1 MRDHQ
6 LVTMARKDFDDAIRS
21 KTVWALSG
29 ALALIAIFA
38 TFRVSQAQLPQ
49 GFPQRFL
56 PVLVLGGL
64 TQWISWIVCILAL
77 IAGYVS
83 IVGERRTGSIKLLL
97 GLPFERAE
105 ILVGKVLG
113 RTAVI
118 GVGIAAGFLTMIAS
132 ILVLVGLTSPLD
144 FLWRFVGMFLAT
156 VLLGGVYT
164 TLSVSTSA
172 IVSTRRRAVMAVVA
186 LFVVTQA
193 IWTGITQFFYSVF
206 AGGAVPLQPPSWYLF
221 LTYLS
226 PSAAYSRVVSLVV
239 PIARYPGLGLD
250 GVPRR
255 AVQAQQSGA
264 FYLSEY
270 FALLVLLVWVVGSVL
285 VAHSVFRNADLG

>member
-6 LVTMARKDFDDAIRS
+6 LAVMARKDFDDAIRS
-21 KTVWALSG
+21 KTVWVLSG
-29 ALALIAIFA
+29 ILALAGVFA
-38 TFRVSQAQLPQ
+38 TFRVSQASLPQ
-49 GFPQRFL
+49 GFPQEFL

-83 IVGERRTGSIKLLL
+83 IVDERRTGSIKLLL
-97 GLPFERAE
+97 ALPFERAE
-105 ILVGKVLG
+105 VLVGKILG

-118 GVGIAAGFLTMIAS
+118 SVGIAAGFVTIAAS
-132 ILVLVGLTSPLD
+132 IVVLVGLASPFE

-156 VLLGGVYT
+156 VLLGAVYT

-172 IVSTRRRAVMAVVA
+172 IVSTRRRAMMAVLG
-186 LFVVTQA
+186 LFLVTQA
-193 IWTGITQFFYSVF
+193 AWTGITQLVYSVF
-206 AGGAVPLQPPSWYLF
+206 TGSGVPVQPASWYLF

-226 PSAAYSRVVSLVV
+226 PSAAYTRVASFAL

-255 AVQAQQSGA
+255 AAQVQQSGA

-270 FALLVLLVWVVGSVL
+270 FAVLVLLLWAAGATL
-285 VAHSVFRNADLG
+285 VAYTVFRNADLG